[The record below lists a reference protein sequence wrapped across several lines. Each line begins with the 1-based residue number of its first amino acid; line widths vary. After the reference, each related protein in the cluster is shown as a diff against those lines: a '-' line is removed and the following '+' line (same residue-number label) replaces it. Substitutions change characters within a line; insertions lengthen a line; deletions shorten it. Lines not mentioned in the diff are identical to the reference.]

1 MGDELRQ
8 RSHREGWEMRPDKGA
23 IQRYGRWVQ
32 TKEPYRGMGD
42 GFRQRSHREGWE
54 MRPDKGAIER
64 DGRWVQT
71 KEP

>member
-1 MGDELRQ
+1 MGDGFRQRSHREGWEIGSDKGAIERDGRWVQTKDPYRGMGDWFRQ

-23 IQRYGRWVQ
+23 IQR
-32 TKEPYRGMGD
+32 
-42 GFRQRSHREGWE
+42 
-54 MRPDKGAIER
+54 

>member
-1 MGDELRQ
+1 
-8 RSHREGWEMRPDKGA
+8 
-23 IQRYGRWVQ
+23 
-32 TKEPYRGMGD
+32 MGD

-54 MRPDKGAIER
+54 MGSDKGAYREGWEMGSDKGAIER